1 MPNRFAYRQMALVP
15 TAGVNVAIATRRL
28 VAGTVVVDTG
38 RGFRVNPSGL
48 LARSVLERED
58 VLALAPHH
66 ERSECRH
73 DMLAEHDVAVGGG
86 RGVGVYIDMFTQIPL
101 DQVGHRGRRTIRLP
115 RLAGPEP
122 RDESGSLLE
131 DDIAMSAAMAEMAPV
146 RVGDL
151 EVARVEEMIWTVSPR
166 YLYAGIENERF
177 EPYRDWLQ
185 PHFSA
190 EDFKWRLS
198 IHTFVVR
205 SPHHTIIV
213 DTCVGND
220 RNRSLPV
227 WNRMR
232 TDYPERLAAAGVVP
246 EEVDYVFC
254 THMHVDH
261 VGWNTRLD
269 SGRFVPTFPNAK
281 YLFHRTEW
289 EHWKETEEE
298 IQAEVVKD
306 SLLPIVDAGL
316 AEMVEDGHVIE
327 DGVRLLPT
335 PGHTPGH
342 CSLVLGE
349 KEDGDAV
356 ITGDLIHHPF
366 LVAEPDWPSRVCWD
380 PEMAVRT
387 RRAFVERYAD
397 TATRVLGT
405 HFAPPTAVH
414 IESGPAGCRVTF

>member
-1 MPNRFAYRQMALVP
+1 
-15 TAGVNVAIATRRL
+15 
-28 VAGTVVVDTG
+28 
-38 RGFRVNPSGL
+38 
-48 LARSVLERED
+48 
-58 VLALAPHH
+58 
-66 ERSECRH
+66 
-73 DMLAEHDVAVGGG
+73 
-86 RGVGVYIDMFTQIPL
+86 
-101 DQVGHRGRRTIRLP
+101 
-115 RLAGPEP
+115 
-122 RDESGSLLE
+122 
-131 DDIAMSAAMAEMAPV
+131 MSTPMAEMAPL

-166 YLYAGIENERF
+166 YLYAGVENERF

-205 SPHHTIIV
+205 SPHHTIVV

-227 WNRMR
+227 WNRMQ

-269 SGRFVPTFPNAK
+269 NGRFVPTFPNAK

-306 SLLPIVDAGL
+306 SLLPVVDAGL
-316 AEMVEDGHVIE
+316 AEMVEDESRDRGRGAPSPDSRPH
-327 DGVRLLPT
+327 PW
-335 PGHTPGH
+335 
-342 CSLVLGE
+342 SLQPR
-349 KEDGDAV
+349 A
-356 ITGDLIHHPF
+356 
-366 LVAEPDWPSRVCWD
+366 
-380 PEMAVRT
+380 
-387 RRAFVERYAD
+387 RRAGRMGMRSSP
-397 TATRVLGT
+397 ATSSITR
-405 HFAPPTAVH
+405 F
-414 IESGPAGCRVTF
+414 

>member
-1 MPNRFAYRQMALVP
+1 MLCGRSPDRNPTEIQGVAPGRFDPAPAE
-15 TAGVNVAIATRRL
+15 
-28 VAGTVVVDTG
+28 
-38 RGFRVNPSGL
+38 S
-48 LARSVLERED
+48 RE
-58 VLALAPHH
+58 
-66 ERSECRH
+66 E
-73 DMLAEHDVAVGGG
+73 
-86 RGVGVYIDMFTQIPL
+86 
-101 DQVGHRGRRTIRLP
+101 
-115 RLAGPEP
+115 
-122 RDESGSLLE
+122 
-131 DDIAMSAAMAEMAPV
+131 IAMSAPMAEMTPV
-146 RVGDL
+146 RFGDL

-166 YLYAGIENERF
+166 YLYAGVENERF

-205 SPHHTIIV
+205 TPHHTILV

-232 TDYPERLAAAGVVP
+232 TDYPQRLAAAGVVP

-261 VGWNTRLD
+261 VGWNTRLEN
-269 SGRFVPTFPNAK
+269 GRFVPTFPNAK

-306 SLLPIVDAGL
+306 SLLPVVDAGL

-349 KEDGDAV
+349 REDGDAV

-366 LVAEPDWPSRVCWD
+366 LIAEPDWPSRVCWD
-380 PEMAVRT
+380 PAMAVRT

-405 HFAPPTAVH
+405 HFAPPTAVR
-414 IESGPAGCRVTF
+414 IESGPGGCRVTF